1 MRQDQFEKL
10 QALEEKLVDVF
21 IDVAS
26 PEGWPGH
33 GMASGAMDQQTRG
46 DRYWSKK
53 NAAATGVLV
62 QRVVGLIGGSQG
74 RGDLTPGAPEGD
86 QAAADQAHAEQQLDD
101 EIARAEREA
110 QRIMNQLQRGAR
122 KQQFDAHTH
131 GKK

>member
-10 QALEEKLVDVF
+10 QQLEEKLVDTFLVEA
-21 IDVAS
+21 D

-33 GMASGAMDQQTRG
+33 GLQIAAMDPQTRG

-62 QRVVGLIGGSQG
+62 QRVSGLIGGVQQS
-74 RGDLTPGAPEGD
+74 GAGTSPPAGEGD
-86 QAAADQAHAEQQLDD
+86 AQKAREERQLDD

-110 QRIMNQLQRGAR
+110 ERLMRELQAGAAKKAFDR
-122 KQQFDAHTH
+122 KVH
-131 GKK
+131 GRT